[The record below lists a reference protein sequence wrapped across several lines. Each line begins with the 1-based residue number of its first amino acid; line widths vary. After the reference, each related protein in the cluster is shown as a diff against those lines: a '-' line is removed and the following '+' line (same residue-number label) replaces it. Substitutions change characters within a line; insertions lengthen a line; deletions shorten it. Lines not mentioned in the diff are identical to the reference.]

1 MKYCKKYNKTHYYL
15 PIFGMNINICF
26 NTDDFKYLCKQY
38 HDFDY
43 DREVLTNGECFMN
56 HSNNELVIGIFN
68 NSIST
73 IVHEVTHA
81 TLFILE
87 SRFMNPFDS
96 NGEAMAYIQSH
107 LFDEINK
114 RMIKYHKK
122 VKNASK

>member
-1 MKYCKKYNKTHYYL
+1 
-15 PIFGMNINICF
+15 MNP
-26 NTDDFKYLCKQY
+26 
-38 HDFDY
+38 
-43 DREVLTNGECFMN
+43 ENGEV
-56 HSNNELVIGIFN
+56 VIGIFN

-87 SRFMNPFDS
+87 SRFMNPHDS
-96 NGEAMAYIQSH
+96 MGEAMAYIQSH

-122 VKNASK
+122 VKND

>member
-1 MKYCKKYNKTHYYL
+1 MKYCKKYNKTHHYL
-15 PIFGMNINICF
+15 PIFGMNMNFVF
-26 NTDDFKYLCKQY
+26 NHDDFNYLCKQY
-38 HDFDY
+38 QDY
-43 DREVLTNGECFMN
+43 EADRSLSNNGECFMN
-56 HSNNELVIGIFN
+56 PENGEVVIGIFN

-73 IVHEVTHA
+73 IVHEATHA

-96 NGEAMAYIQSH
+96 NGEAMAYIQAH

>member
-1 MKYCKKYNKTHYYL
+1 MKYCKKYNKTHHYL

-26 NTDDFKYLCKQY
+26 NQEDFKYLCEEYQ
-38 HDFDY
+38 DFDY
-43 DREVLTNGECFMN
+43 IINPLANGYTLMNPENGEV
-56 HSNNELVIGIFN
+56 VIGIFN

-87 SRFMNPFDS
+87 QREMNPHDS
-96 NGEAMAYIQSH
+96 MGETMAYIQAH

-122 VKNASK
+122 AKNDS

>member
-1 MKYCKKYNKTHYYL
+1 MKYCKKYNKTHHYL
-15 PIFGMNINICF
+15 PIFGMNMNFVF
-26 NTDDFKYLCKQY
+26 NQEDFKYLCKEYQ
-38 HDFDY
+38 DFDY
-43 DREVLTNGECFMN
+43 IINSLANGYTLMNPENSEV
-56 HSNNELVIGIFN
+56 VIGIFN

-87 SRFMNPFDS
+87 QRFINPHDS
-96 NGEAMAYIQSH
+96 NGEVMAYIQAH

-122 VKNASK
+122 AKND

>member
-1 MKYCKKYNKTHYYL
+1 MKYCKKYKKTHHYL
-15 PIFGMNINICF
+15 PIFGMNMNFVF
-26 NTDDFKYLCKQY
+26 NQEDFKYLCKEYQ
-38 HDFDY
+38 DFDY
-43 DREVLTNGECFMN
+43 IINSLANGYTLMNPENGEV
-56 HSNNELVIGIFN
+56 VIGIFN

-87 SRFMNPFDS
+87 QRFMNPHDS
-96 NGEAMAYIQSH
+96 MGEAMAYIQAH

-122 VKNASK
+122 AKNDS